1 MFIHTADKPKC
12 ADCLSTDYE
21 LVRRERS
28 GFLRCRLCGNEQW
41 IYTMPSRKSITKQ
54 AQKEALYSRNHKGL
68 F

>member
-1 MFIHTADKPKC
+1 
-12 ADCLSTDYE
+12 